1 LNNSSVVIG
10 FGPSAVITVKEPLGT
25 RSPTLI
31 VMISILSSFWYENN
45 ATRAAAGHNL
55 AFRAN

>member
-31 VMISILSSFWYENN
+31 LMISILSRFSVFDRND
-45 ATRAAAGHNL
+45 ATRAAAP
-55 AFRAN
+55 

>member
-1 LNNSSVVIG
+1 VVIG

-31 VMISILSSFWYENN
+31 VMISFLSRF
-45 ATRAAAGHNL
+45 
-55 AFRAN
+55 